1 MTATTWIPPHVPS
14 RRRRDDPSVPTHLG
28 QRTDG
33 TRLLTRLDAEW
44 AHLRTSRRALRTARS
59 WADSYRDHP
68 LATVVADIS
77 DLDDLR
83 RATQRTN
90 NPERPD
96 DAILLALVEL
106 AQVDEL
112 AGRCVLQHLM
122 PALVGH
128 SMRYRSFSDKID
140 PVGHVVTA
148 AWLAIR
154 SYNVERR
161 RHHVASSLISDAV
174 FQAFRRH
181 LRRRSMSEQ
190 IWSPVKFLETPHRDE
205 PATPLDEF
213 VTVLR
218 EARRAGV
225 STCDLDLLR
234 ELVRYGSPRQVAQ
247 QRNVPPRT
255 IRNHRDRAI
264 DHVRTALAVGAAA

>member
-1 MTATTWIPPHVPS
+1 MSSTTP
-14 RRRRDDPSVPTHLG
+14 RPTHAPFH
-28 QRTDG
+28 RRADG
-33 TRLLTRLDAEW
+33 TRLLSRLDAEW
-44 AHLRTSRRALRTARS
+44 DHLRTSRRALRTARG
-59 WADSYRDHP
+59 WAESYPDHP
-68 LATVVADIS
+68 LAAVVADIS

-83 RATQRTN
+83 RSTQRTD
-90 NPERPD
+90 NPRRPD

-106 AQVDEL
+106 ARVDEL

-122 PALVGH
+122 PALIGH
-128 SMRYRSFSDKID
+128 AMRYRSFNDQTD

-154 SYNVERR
+154 VYDVDRR

-181 LRRRSMSEQ
+181 LRHRSRSEQ
-190 IWSPVKFLETPHRDE
+190 IWSPVTFLEMPHLDE
-205 PATPLDEF
+205 PTTPLDEF

-225 STCDLDLLR
+225 ATRDLDLLR
-234 ELVRYGSPRQVAQ
+234 ELVRSGSPSQVALE
-247 QRNVPPRT
+247 RDVTPRT

-264 DHVRTALAVGAAA
+264 EHVRTALAVGAAA

>member
-1 MTATTWIPPHVPS
+1 MTSTTRRPPHVPFHG
-14 RRRRDDPSVPTHLG
+14 RDAPAPTHSVPRSH
-28 QRTDG
+28 G

-44 AHLRTSRRALRTARS
+44 DHLRTSRRALRTARG
-59 WADSYRDHP
+59 WADTYRDHP
-68 LATVVADIS
+68 LAAVVADLS
-77 DLDDLR
+77 DLEDIR

-90 NPERPD
+90 DPDRPD

-106 AQVDEL
+106 ARTDEL

-122 PALVGH
+122 PALIGH
-128 SMRYRSFSDKID
+128 AMRYRSFSDHTD
-140 PVGHVVTA
+140 PVAHVVTA

-154 SYNVERR
+154 VYDVERR

-181 LRRRSMSEQ
+181 LRLRSQSEQ
-190 IWSPVKFLETPHRDE
+190 IRSPATFIEAPHHDE

-213 VTVLR
+213 LTVLR

-225 STCDLDLLR
+225 PRCDLDLLR
-234 ELVRYGSPRQVAQ
+234 ELVRSGSPGQVALE
-247 QRNVPPRT
+247 RNVTPRT

-264 DHVRTALAVGAAA
+264 EHVRSALAVDAAA

>member
-1 MTATTWIPPHVPS
+1 MNATTWIPPQVPS
-14 RRRRDDPSVPTHLG
+14 GRRDAQSVATDLG
-28 QRTDG
+28 DRPDG
-33 TRLLTRLDAEW
+33 TRLLDRLDTEW
-44 AHLRTSRRALRTARS
+44 DHLRTSRRALRTARS
-59 WADSYRDHP
+59 WAGSYRDHP

-83 RATQRTN
+83 RATQRSN
-90 NPERPD
+90 DPERPD

-106 AQVDEL
+106 AQGDEL

-122 PALVGH
+122 PALIGH
-128 SMRYRSFSDKID
+128 AMRYRSFSDKVD
-140 PVGHVVTA
+140 PVGHVVTT

-154 SYNVERR
+154 SYDVDRR

-181 LRRRSMSEQ
+181 LRRRSISEQ
-190 IWSPVKFLETPHRDE
+190 VWSPVRFLDTPHLDE
-205 PATPLDEF
+205 PATSLDEF

-225 STCDLDLLR
+225 PTSDLDLLR
-234 ELVRYGSPRQVAQ
+234 ELVRYGTPRQVAL
-247 QRNVPPRT
+247 QRNVTPRT
-255 IRNHRDRAI
+255 IRNHRSRAI
-264 DHVRTALAVGAAA
+264 DHVRDALDIGAAA

>member
-1 MTATTWIPPHVPS
+1 MTTTTWIPPHVPP
-14 RRRRDDPSVPTHLG
+14 RRRDDPPAPTHLG
-28 QRTDG
+28 RRTDG
-33 TRLLTRLDAEW
+33 TRLLTRLDREW

-59 WADSYRDHP
+59 WAASYRDHP

-83 RATQRTN
+83 RATQRTD

-106 AQVDEL
+106 ARADEL

-122 PALVGH
+122 PALIGH
-128 SMRYRSFSDKID
+128 AMRYRSFSETTD

-154 SYNVERR
+154 SYDVDRR

-190 IWSPVKFLETPHRDE
+190 IRSPVTFLETPHIDE

-218 EARRAGV
+218 EARQAGV
-225 STCDLDLLR
+225 PSCDLDLLR
-234 ELVRYGSPRQVAQ
+234 HLVRVGSPRVVAE
-247 QRNVPPRT
+247 QRNVTPRT
-255 IRNHRDRAI
+255 IRNRRDRAI
-264 DHVRTALAVGAAA
+264 DHVRTALAVPAAA

>member
-1 MTATTWIPPHVPS
+1 MTSTTRRPPNVPF
-14 RRRRDDPSVPTHLG
+14 RRRDDPAPTHFG
-28 QRTDG
+28 HRRNG

-44 AHLRTSRRALRTARS
+44 DHLRTSRRALRTARG
-59 WADSYRDHP
+59 WADSYRGHP

-83 RATQRTN
+83 RATQRTD
-90 NPERPD
+90 NPDRPD

-106 AQVDEL
+106 ARVDEL

-128 SMRYRSFSDKID
+128 AMRYRSFGDQTD
-140 PVGHVVTA
+140 PVAHVVTA

-154 SYNVERR
+154 VYDVGRR

-181 LRRRSMSEQ
+181 LRRRSTSEE
-190 IWSPVKFLETPHRDE
+190 IRSPVMFLDTPHLDE
-205 PATPLDEF
+205 PTTPLDEF

-218 EARRAGV
+218 EARWAGV
-225 STCDLDLLR
+225 PTCHLDLLC
-234 ELVRYGSPRQVAQ
+234 ELVRSGSTGQIALE
-247 QRNVPPRT
+247 RNVTPRT

-264 DHVRTALAVGAAA
+264 DHVRAALAVDAA